1 MDNRHRRPTFRSAG
15 YLALALSITAIA
27 GCSAAPWQ
35 ETQAVAQNTP
45 PKDSP
50 NPTLTAQLEPIAQT
64 IESATQPYGGLAADL
79 IAAVSGLAIAGISAS
94 KKRAVAAHQQA
105 IREILPSGTATPSG
119 VSQQTRRLVEAA
131 RN

>member
-1 MDNRHRRPTFRSAG
+1 MDTRHRRPTLRACAV
-15 YLALALSITAIA
+15 LALAACLAGIE

-50 NPTLTAQLEPIAQT
+50 NPTLTAQLEPITQS
-64 IESATQPYGGLAADL
+64 IEAATQPYGGLVADL
-79 IAAVSGLAIAGISAS
+79 IAAVSGLAIAGISSS

-105 IREILPSGTATPSG
+105 IREILPSGSATPSG